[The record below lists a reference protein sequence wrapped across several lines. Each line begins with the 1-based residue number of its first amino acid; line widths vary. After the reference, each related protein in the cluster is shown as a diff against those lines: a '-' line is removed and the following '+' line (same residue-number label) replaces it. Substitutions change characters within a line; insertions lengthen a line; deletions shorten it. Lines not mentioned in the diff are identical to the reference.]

1 MSIEATVK
9 EWLEASDYRRV
20 VLSHGGSGGKFYVEK
35 QDDGN
40 STGDGAGDT
49 IEAALEDAFRGS
61 H

>member
-40 STGDGAGDT
+40 SMGYGVGDT
-49 IEAALEDAFRGS
+49 IEDAIEDAFRGS